1 MVRVPVGH
9 HRRVSDMDTYPSD
22 AIRYA
27 KEAGILAGVESFLKG
42 LPDTVRDALSAGEIA
57 DIVLNMISD
66 LRKKNYGE
74 MVQ

>member
-1 MVRVPVGH
+1 
-9 HRRVSDMDTYPSD
+9 MDPYT
-22 AIRYA
+22 ANMRNYA
-27 KEAGILAGVESFLKG
+27 ADSGILNGVESFLKG

>member
-1 MVRVPVGH
+1 
-9 HRRVSDMDTYPSD
+9 MDTYPNNVIS
-22 AIRYA
+22 YA
-27 KEAGILAGVESFLKG
+27 KEAGILTGVESFLKG

>member
-1 MVRVPVGH
+1 
-9 HRRVSDMDTYPSD
+9 MDPYNKNMRTYAADS
-22 AIRYA
+22 
-27 KEAGILAGVESFLKG
+27 GILNGVESFLKG
-42 LPDTVRDALSAGEIA
+42 LPDSVRDALSGGEIA

>member
-1 MVRVPVGH
+1 
-9 HRRVSDMDTYPSD
+9 MDTYPNNMIS
-22 AIRYA
+22 YA

>member
-1 MVRVPVGH
+1 
-9 HRRVSDMDTYPSD
+9 MDTYPNNVIS
-22 AIRYA
+22 YA

-57 DIVLNMISD
+57 DIVLNMIND

>member
-1 MVRVPVGH
+1 
-9 HRRVSDMDTYPSD
+9 MDTYPSD
-22 AIRYA
+22 MIRNA

>member
-1 MVRVPVGH
+1 
-9 HRRVSDMDTYPSD
+9 MDTYSSD
-22 AIRYA
+22 MIRNA